1 MAKVAKAK
9 YTVQIGRQW
18 RAYKTIRAIRSVPL
32 IPING
37 MWPVSYVMGLGHH
50 VTITYQPTDTDSDS
64 IYIQYRSLGQGTR
77 NGY

>member
-50 VTITYQPTDTDSDS
+50 VTITYQPTVGGGGTYAGDS
-64 IYIQYRSLGQGTR
+64 
-77 NGY
+77 